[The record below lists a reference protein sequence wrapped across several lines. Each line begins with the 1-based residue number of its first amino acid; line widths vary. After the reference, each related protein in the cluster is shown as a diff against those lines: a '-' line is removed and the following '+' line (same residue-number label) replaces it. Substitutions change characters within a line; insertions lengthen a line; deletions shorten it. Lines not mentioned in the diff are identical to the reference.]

1 MFNIIKKVL
10 LFVLF
15 IAVILASAFAG
26 FEYHQ
31 YLVSLKEIQPL
42 SGSIIWHGNRNIP
55 EIALTFDD
63 GPNSQATP
71 KILDILK
78 RYDVKATFFV
88 LGKFIDKNHDIIS
101 REAEEGHVIGNHTF
115 THAKGTITDIEKI
128 DRELVRTNNLILKY
142 TGQNV
147 NYFRPPFGFE
157 NWRFM
162 TESESLG
169 YTIVLW
175 SLDVGDWN
183 KTKTAKDIT
192 SRVLKMTK
200 NGTILLLHDGGTSRE
215 AVIKSLPVVI
225 KELKH
230 RGYRFVTIN
239 EMIAHLKN

>member
-1 MFNIIKKVL
+1 M
-10 LFVLF
+10 
-15 IAVILASAFAG
+15 ILASAFAG
-26 FEYHQ
+26 FTYHQ
-31 YLVSLKEIQPL
+31 YLLSLKETKPL
-42 SGSIIWHGNRNIP
+42 SGAILWHGNRNIP

-78 RYDVKATFFV
+78 KYNVKATFFV
-88 LGKFIDKNHDIIS
+88 LGKFIDKNNAILK
-101 REAEEGHVIGNHTF
+101 REVDEGHVIGNHTF

-128 DRELVRTNNLILKY
+128 DRELLRTDNLILKY

-157 NWRFM
+157 NWRFL
-162 TESESLG
+162 TESELLN
-169 YTIVLW
+169 YTVVLW

-183 KTKTAKDIT
+183 RTKTEKDIT
-192 SRVLKMTK
+192 SRVLKMTN

-215 AVIKSLPVVI
+215 AVIKSLPVFI
-225 KELKH
+225 KELKR
-230 RGYRFVTIN
+230 RGYKFVTID